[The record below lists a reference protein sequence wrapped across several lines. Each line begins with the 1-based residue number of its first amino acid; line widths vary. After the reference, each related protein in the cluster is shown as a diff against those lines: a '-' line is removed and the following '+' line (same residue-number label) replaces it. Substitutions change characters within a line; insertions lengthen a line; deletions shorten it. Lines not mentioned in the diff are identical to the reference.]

1 VSDRSQRAGRTRKHW
16 YMDRW
21 TSTARARTTPDGL
34 LEVLTHP
41 QRIRLWSPV
50 DFELD
55 DLDTRRL
62 EAGSMA
68 RVTGKVAGVRVSF
81 QVEVHRAD
89 PTRLEL
95 SADGPIGLDVRY
107 DLAEAGKCAELT
119 ASVQV
124 RGGRGLTGR
133 VVAGAAASL
142 LSAGA
147 LDGAVGRI
155 AQAAEAA

>member
-1 VSDRSQRAGRTRKHW
+1 MAK
-16 YMDRW
+16 
-21 TSTARARTTPDGL
+21 TTPDGL

-62 EAGSMA
+62 VAGSMA

-81 QVEVHRAD
+81 EVEVHRAD
-89 PTRLEL
+89 AAGLEL

-107 DLAEAGKCAELT
+107 DLAEAGECSELT
-119 ASVQV
+119 ASVRV
-124 RGGRGLTGR
+124 RRGRGITGK

-147 LDGAVGRI
+147 LDGAIGRI
-155 AQAAEAA
+155 TEVAEAA

>member
-1 VSDRSQRAGRTRKHW
+1 
-16 YMDRW
+16 MDLW
-21 TSTARARTTPDGL
+21 TSSAMAKTTPDGL

-41 QRIRLWSPV
+41 QTIRSWSPV

-62 EAGSMA
+62 VAGSVA

-81 QVEVHRAD
+81 KVQVHRAD
-89 PTRLEL
+89 AARLEL

-107 DLAEAGKCAELT
+107 DLAEAGECAQLT
-119 ASVQV
+119 AFVQV
-124 RGGRGLTGR
+124 RGGRGITGR
-133 VVAGAAASL
+133 VVAGAATTL

-147 LDGAVGRI
+147 LDGTIGRI

>member
-1 VSDRSQRAGRTRKHW
+1 VWNRSQRGDLKRKHLR
-16 YMDRW
+16 MDRW
-21 TSTARARTTPDGL
+21 TSTALAKTTPDGL
-34 LEVLTHP
+34 LDVLTHP

-62 EAGSMA
+62 VAGSMA

-89 PTRLEL
+89 AAGLEL

-107 DLAEAGKCAELT
+107 DLAEAGKCAEVT

-124 RGGRGLTGR
+124 RRGRGMTGR

-155 AQAAEAA
+155 AQVAEAA

>member
-1 VSDRSQRAGRTRKHW
+1 
-16 YMDRW
+16 MDRW

-62 EAGSMA
+62 VAGTTT

-81 QVEVHRAD
+81 HVEVHRAD

-107 DLAEAGKCAELT
+107 DLASADDGAEMT
-119 ASVQV
+119 ASVRLR
-124 RGGRGLTGR
+124 RGGGLTGR
-133 VVAGAAASL
+133 LVAGAASTL

-147 LDGAVGRI
+147 LDGATGRI
-155 AQAAEAA
+155 AQVAEAQPYAAAA

>member
-1 VSDRSQRAGRTRKHW
+1 
-16 YMDRW
+16 MERW

-81 QVEVHRAD
+81 QVEVHHAD
-89 PTRLEL
+89 ATRLEL

-124 RGGRGLTGR
+124 RGGRGIAGR

-155 AQAAEAA
+155 AQVAEGA

>member
-1 VSDRSQRAGRTRKHW
+1 
-16 YMDRW
+16 MDMW
-21 TSTARARTTPDGL
+21 TSTARAKTTPDDL

-62 EAGSMA
+62 VAGTMA

-81 QVEVHRAD
+81 QVQVHHAD
-89 PTRLEL
+89 ATRLEL

-107 DLAEAGKCAELT
+107 DLAEAGACAEVK

-124 RGGRGLTGR
+124 RGGRGIAGR

-155 AQAAEAA
+155 AQVAEAA

>member
-1 VSDRSQRAGRTRKHW
+1 
-16 YMDRW
+16 MDMW
-21 TSTARARTTPDGL
+21 TSTARAKTTPDGL

-55 DLDTRRL
+55 ELDTRRL
-62 EAGSMA
+62 VAGTTT

-107 DLAEAGKCAELT
+107 DLAQAGACAEVT

-124 RGGRGLTGR
+124 RGGGGIAGR

-155 AQAAEAA
+155 AQVAEAA

>member
-1 VSDRSQRAGRTRKHW
+1 MNS
-16 YMDRW
+16 W
-21 TSTARARTTPDGL
+21 TSTAQANTTPDSL

-41 QRIRLWSPV
+41 QQIRLWSPV

-55 DLDTRRL
+55 DLDARRL
-62 EAGSMA
+62 SEGTTA

-81 QVEVHRAD
+81 DVEVHRAD
-89 PTRLEL
+89 AGRLEL

-107 DLAEAGKCAELT
+107 DLAQSGCCASEMT
-119 ASVQV
+119 ASVRV
-124 RGGRGLTGR
+124 RNGRGITGR

-147 LDGAVGRI
+147 LDGAVGKI
-155 AQAAEAA
+155 AQVAEGA

>member
-1 VSDRSQRAGRTRKHW
+1 
-16 YMDRW
+16 MDRW
-21 TSTARARTTPDGL
+21 TSTTRAKTTPDGL

-41 QRIRLWSPV
+41 QRIRAWSPV

-55 DLDTRRL
+55 DLESRRL
-62 EAGSMA
+62 VAGTTT

-81 QVEVHRAD
+81 EVEVHHAD

-124 RGGRGLTGR
+124 RNGRGLTG
-133 VVAGAAASL
+133 
-142 LSAGA
+142 
-147 LDGAVGRI
+147 
-155 AQAAEAA
+155 

>member
-1 VSDRSQRAGRTRKHW
+1 
-16 YMDRW
+16 MDSW
-21 TSTARARTTPDGL
+21 TSTARAKTTPDGL
-34 LEVLTHP
+34 LEVLTQP
-41 QRIRLWSPV
+41 RRIRLWSPV

-62 EAGSMA
+62 IAGTTT

-81 QVEVHRAD
+81 EVEVHRAD
-89 PTRLEL
+89 RARLEL

-107 DLAEAGKCAELT
+107 DLAEAGACADLT

-124 RGGRGLTGR
+124 RGGRGITGR
-133 VVAGAAASL
+133 MVAGAAASL

-155 AQAAEAA
+155 AQVAEAA